1 MTEAVASQDH
11 WNMQTLTESL
21 EGLVVKVR
29 GNSGAEFGPL
39 VTDSRRVKP
48 GCVFVAIRGE
58 TFDGHD
64 FVEKAVEL
72 GASAVIVE
80 RESGV
85 SCPEFVVKSSTAAYG
100 MLAKAWRAQFCVPVI
115 CVVGANGKTTTT
127 QMIASILRTACGAE
141 HVVATEGNFNNG
153 IGVPMTLLRFN
164 EDTLAAV
171 VEAGM
176 NHPGEMADLANWIR
190 PTVVVVTN
198 AQREHQEF
206 INGVEGSARENG
218 LAIVSLSTK
227 GTVVLPLR
235 DGCLPIW
242 QCLATARGCQTVT
255 YCEGENQQADV
266 VVTSAQSV
274 ITIRTQRNEFASRLA
289 LGGKHALHDA
299 AAAAAA
305 TLSIGVKTE
314 AVARGL
320 ADFTPVRGRG
330 VRHVLSSG
338 AVLIDDAYNANPDSM
353 RAAIDVL
360 SSMPGPRLLVAGDM
374 GETGRHS
381 EAFHTEIGAYAKLKG
396 IDRLYASGNAMQ
408 SAVQAFGA
416 GARHFQSTE
425 ELEMAVVSAVTLP
438 GTVLVKASNFMGYR
452 KLVDAVLQ
460 KMGETSV

>member
-1 MTEAVASQDH
+1 M
-11 WNMQTLTESL
+11 
-21 EGLVVKVR
+21 
-29 GNSGAEFGPL
+29 
-39 VTDSRRVKP
+39 
-48 GCVFVAIRGE
+48 AIRGE

-360 SSMPGPRLLVAGDM
+360 SSMPADHGFSWLVTWG
-374 GETGRHS
+374 
-381 EAFHTEIGAYAKLKG
+381 
-396 IDRLYASGNAMQ
+396 
-408 SAVQAFGA
+408 
-416 GARHFQSTE
+416 
-425 ELEMAVVSAVTLP
+425 
-438 GTVLVKASNFMGYR
+438 
-452 KLVDAVLQ
+452 KLVDTLKRFIRKSGPMPNSRELTGSMPVVMPCSRPYRHFVLEHGTFNRP
-460 KMGETSV
+460 KSWKWLWCRLSHYPERCL